1 MMRYEKSAN
10 CKLLPLTSSED
21 SAHAGTEL
29 TTRVQNLW
37 LIVFLILLSL
47 FPFTI
52 YAEEKY
58 SFDAS
63 EIEKKPY
70 HLGGYAEARPVIF
83 WPDKNS
89 ALYKLNYYNHPAGK
103 TMEEYN
109 LRFQLEGSYEKDI
122 YKFYAKTNTDYK
134 NAFSGESEHSIF
146 YEAYG
151 SLKPSP
157 SLKMDVGKK
166 TLKWGKGYAWNPVA
180 FLDRPKDPNDPELPL
195 EGYIVATADYIKSL
209 GGPLKTISFTPV
221 LMPVY
226 DHINDSFGQNNNV
239 NIAGKLYFLLYD
251 TDIDLIF
258 LTGGS
263 KTTRYGA
270 DFSRNITTNL
280 EVHGEFAYIRDNQ
293 KTFIDSDGKSFM
305 NEYDTQSYLLGL
317 RYLTAIDTTYIF
329 EYYHG
334 GTGFTEDEMKN
345 YYAFINKGYQ
355 SYVSTGN
362 DSLLQRAVT
371 ITESNYGKMNP
382 MRNYL
387 FLRISQKEPFD
398 ILYFTPAITF
408 LYNWDDRGFNLSPE
422 VVYTRITNL
431 ELRLK
436 ASFIIAGR
444 DSEFGEKPNDYR
456 LEFRAG
462 YYF

>member
-1 MMRYEKSAN
+1 M
-10 CKLLPLTSSED
+10 KLLRFKNRWLPLF
-21 SAHAGTEL
+21 L
-29 TTRVQNLW
+29 L
-37 LIVFLILLSL
+37 LILILTPAASR
-47 FPFTI
+47 
-52 YAEEKY
+52 AEEDY
-58 SFDAS
+58 SFDAA

-70 HLGGYAEARPVIF
+70 HLGGYVEARPVLF
-83 WPDKNS
+83 VPDKNS

-109 LRFQLEGSYEKDI
+109 FRLQLEGSYEKDI
-122 YKFYAKTNTDYK
+122 YRFYAKTNTDYK
-134 NAFSGESEHSIF
+134 NAYSGESERSVF

-151 SLKPSP
+151 SLKSSP
-157 SLKMDVGKK
+157 SLKLEAGKK

-180 FLDRPKDPNDPELPL
+180 FMDRPKDPNDPELPL
-195 EGYIVATADYIKSL
+195 EGYIVASADYIRSFS
-209 GGPLKTISFTPV
+209 GPLKTLSFTPV
-221 LMPVY
+221 LLPVY
-226 DHINDSFGQNNNV
+226 DHINDSFGQNNDLNA
-239 NIAGKLYFLLYD
+239 AGKLYVLLYD
-251 TDIDLIF
+251 TDIDFIL

-280 EVHGEFAYIRDNQ
+280 EIHGEIAYIRDHQ
-293 KTFIDSDGKSFM
+293 KTFIDSNGTAYLK
-305 NEYDTQSYLLGL
+305 EYDTTSYLLGL

-355 SYVSTGN
+355 SYESTGS
-362 DSLLQRAVT
+362 DTLLQRAAT
-371 ITESNYGKMNP
+371 LTENNYGRMNP

-398 ILYFTPAITF
+398 ILYVTPTVTGIF
-408 LYNWDDRGFNLSPE
+408 NWDDGGLNLSPE
-422 VVYTRITNL
+422 VTYTRIKNL

-436 ASFIIAGR
+436 AIFLIAGR
-444 DSEFGEKPNDYR
+444 DSEFGEKPNAYR
-456 LEFRAG
+456 FELRAG

>member
-1 MMRYEKSAN
+1 MI
-10 CKLLPLTSSED
+10 PL
-21 SAHAGTEL
+21 
-29 TTRVQNLW
+29 RIKNLW
-37 LIVFLILLSL
+37 LSVCLIFILIPLPAAL
-47 FPFTI
+47 Q
-52 YAEEKY
+52 AEEKY
-58 SFDAS
+58 FFDAS
-63 EIEKKPY
+63 EIEKKSY
-70 HLGGYAEARPVIF
+70 HVGGYAEARPVLF
-83 WPDKNS
+83 LPDKNA

-109 LRFQLEGSYEKDI
+109 LRLQLEGSYEKDI
-122 YKFYAKTNTDYK
+122 YRFYAKTNTDYK
-134 NAFSGESEHSIF
+134 NAYSGESERSVF

-157 SLKMDVGKK
+157 SLKLDVGKK

-195 EGYIVATADYIKSL
+195 EGYIMATADYIRSF
-209 GGPLKTISFTPV
+209 GGPLKTLSFTPV

-226 DHINDSFGQNNNV
+226 DHVNDSFGQNNNL
-239 NIAGKLYFLLYD
+239 NAAGKLYLLLYD

-280 EVHGEFAYIRDNQ
+280 EVHGEFAYTRDHQ
-293 KTFIDSDGKSFM
+293 KTFIDRNGISYL
-305 NEYDTQSYLLGL
+305 NEYNTSSYLLGL

-345 YYAFINKGYQ
+345 YFAFINKGYQ
-355 SYVSTGN
+355 SYLSTGS
-362 DSLLQRAVT
+362 DALLQRAVT
-371 ITESNYGKMNP
+371 LTENNYGRINP

-387 FLRISQKEPFD
+387 FLRVSQKEPFD
-398 ILYFTPAITF
+398 ILYFTPAITGMF
-408 LYNWDDRGFNLSPE
+408 NWDDGGFNLSPE
-422 VVYTRITNL
+422 AVYTRIRNL

-436 ASFIIAGR
+436 ATFIIAGR
-444 DSEFGEKPNDYR
+444 DSEFGEKPNAYR
-456 LEFRAG
+456 FEFRAG